1 MLSRQCAVQVR
12 LLLGPAG
19 SGKTFC
25 CLAEARAAL
34 AAAPEGP
41 PLLLLAPKQTTFE
54 LERRFL
60 ADPAVRGY
68 TRLHILSFERLAH
81 FIFER
86 LRKPAPDM
94 LDEEGRL
101 MVLRSLLAKKRN
113 DLKLF
118 RASAR
123 LNGFARQLSLALSE
137 LQRHNLTPETL
148 NLLAGQVHE
157 TEGLSPKLQDLATL
171 LREYLDWLT
180 AHDLQDADCL
190 LSAAAATLESKVQS
204 LKSAQQS
211 PKSKVQS
218 PKSGDQPLRTPH
230 SALHIQNLWV
240 DGFTEWSPQELELL
254 AALIPHCD
262 RATITFCLDRVP
274 AQKVSW
280 LSSWSVVREAF
291 DKCRR
296 RLESLAG
303 AEVAIELLP
312 RKPVQSRFRNN
323 PALQHLEEFWAERS
337 AYASPE
343 IPVRVAACADP
354 EAEATLAAREILR
367 HVRDGGRYREISVL
381 VRRLEGYHEVLQ
393 RILARYEIP
402 YFLDQRESVSH
413 HPLAELT
420 RSALRTVAFQW
431 EGDDWFAALKTGL
444 VPAGEREIDE
454 LETEALARGWKGAAW
469 SIPLRVTGQSG
480 LLTEREQELEQ
491 RLERLRQSIIPPFQK
506 LALVLAAQQNRPT
519 GPQLAAAVREFWQ
532 ALNVADRLR
541 EWAGGEIKS
550 DDLRITNSVHSTVW
564 EQMNGWLENIELA
577 FPQEALP
584 VRDWLPILEA
594 GLSSLTVGVIP
605 PALDQVLIG
614 AVDRSRN
621 PDIKLALVLGLNETV
636 FPAPPEAPVLLTEAD
651 RAELE
656 RRNVSLGSTAQRQ
669 LARERYFA
677 YIACTRAR
685 ERLVLTYALHDAN
698 GSPLNPSPF
707 LSQIQQLFPSLKVE
721 TIPKTPDWRESEHVS
736 ELIVPLLKTQ
746 GAASTSWGKLAEL
759 PALAILL
766 EQLRHF
772 QRPQSEE
779 SLPPELAAR
788 LYGPVLKTSV
798 SRIEQFAACPFKFF
812 VNSGLRAEE
821 RKLFELDVKEQGSF
835 QHDVLAYFHQEL
847 RQENKRW
854 RDITPEEARERVA
867 RIANR
872 LIASYR
878 AGLLQASEQTRFLAN
893 VLSESLED
901 FVETLVDWMRTQ
913 YRFDPMEVELP
924 FGDDNFPAWE
934 IALDHGQRLQLKG
947 RIDRVDA
954 CPTNNPDEAWC
965 VVVDYKSSHKQLD
978 PLLMEHGLQL
988 QLPAYLNVLR
998 RWPDP
1003 RTLFGVKRLIPAGV
1017 FYVNL
1022 RGKYP
1027 RGNNRND
1034 ALANAEAAHKLA
1046 YRHTGRFDKAV
1057 LPLLDARANPQQG
1070 DQFNYRLTKS
1080 GAVHKGSREALDSAE
1095 FEAMLDSVEASLK
1108 QMGEQVFSGAAKVH
1122 PFRKGGLTACA
1133 YCDYR
1138 PICRFDPWTQSYR
1151 VLKRREQGNDT

>member
-1 MLSRQCAVQVR
+1 M
-12 LLLGPAG
+12 
-19 SGKTFC
+19 
-25 CLAEARAAL
+25 
-34 AAAPEGP
+34 
-41 PLLLLAPKQTTFE
+41 
-54 LERRFL
+54 
-60 ADPAVRGY
+60 
-68 TRLHILSFERLAH
+68 
-81 FIFER
+81 
-86 LRKPAPDM
+86 
-94 LDEEGRL
+94 
-101 MVLRSLLAKKRN
+101 
-113 DLKLF
+113 
-118 RASAR
+118 
-123 LNGFARQLSLALSE
+123 SLALSE

-157 TEGLSPKLQDLATL
+157 TEGLSLKLQDLATL

-190 LSAAAATLESKVQS
+190 LSSAADSLESKVQS
-204 LKSAQQS
+204 PKSEAKS

-218 PKSGDQPLRTPH
+218 PKSGGQPLRTPH
-230 SALHIQNLWV
+230 SEFRIQNLWL

-262 RATITFCLDRVP
+262 RATITFCLDRAP
-274 AQKVSW
+274 GQKVSW

-291 DKCRR
+291 DKCRK

-312 RKPVQSRFRNN
+312 RKPLQSRFGNK
-323 PALQHLEEFWAERS
+323 PALQYLEEFWAEPRGS
-337 AYASPE
+337 GAGVAPAALGVSPGLGMRDACPTTSLE
-343 IPVRVAACADP
+343 ATLRVAACADP

-393 RILARYEIP
+393 RILARYGIP

-444 VPAGEREIDE
+444 VPVGEREIDE

-469 SIPLRVTGQSG
+469 SVPLRVAGQTGSP
-480 LLTEREQELEQ
+480 TEREQELEQ

-506 LALVLAAQQNRPT
+506 LALALAAQQNRPT
-519 GPQLAAAVREFWQ
+519 GRQLAAALRDFWQ
-532 ALNVADRLR
+532 ALNVAERLR

-550 DDLRITNSVHSTVW
+550 DDLRMTNSVHVTVW

-584 VRDWLPILEA
+584 FKDWLPILEA

-656 RRNVSLGSTAQRQ
+656 RRNVSLGATAQRQ

-707 LSQIQQLFPSLKVE
+707 LSQIQQLFPSLKTE
-721 TIPKTPDWRESEHVS
+721 TIPNTPDWRESEHVS
-736 ELIVPLLKTQ
+736 ELIVPLLKTP
-746 GAASTSWGKLAEL
+746 GAASTWGKLAEL
-759 PALAILL
+759 PALATLL

-779 SLPPELAAR
+779 SLTPELAAR

-847 RQENKRW
+847 RHENKRW
-854 RDITPEEARERVA
+854 RDITPVEARERVA

-924 FGDDNFPAWE
+924 FGDDSFPAWE

-947 RIDRVDA
+947 RIDRVDT

-965 VVVDYKSSHKQLD
+965 VVVDYKSSQKQLD

-1080 GAVHKGSREALDSAE
+1080 GTVHKGSREALDSAE

-1108 QMGEQVFSGAAKVH
+1108 QMGEQIFSGAAKVH

-1151 VLKRREQGNDT
+1151 VLKRREEGNDAHSSGFGAT

>member
-1 MLSRQCAVQVR
+1 VQVR

-19 SGKTFC
+19 SGKTFR

-34 AAAPEGP
+34 EAAPEGP

-54 LERRFL
+54 LERRLL
-60 ADPAVRGY
+60 ADPSVGGY

-86 LRKPAPDM
+86 LQEPAPAI

-137 LQRHNLTPETL
+137 LQRHNLAPETL
-148 NLLAGQVHE
+148 SLLAGQVHE
-157 TEGLSPKLQDLATL
+157 TEGLSLKLQDLATL
-171 LREYLDWLT
+171 LCEYLDWLK

-190 LSAAAATLESKVQS
+190 LSAAEDCLET
-204 LKSAQQS
+204 AGGS
-211 PKSKVQS
+211 PESEVLS
-218 PKSGDQPLRTPH
+218 PEPGVDRLRTPR
-230 SALHIQNLWV
+230 SALRIQNLWV
-240 DGFTEWSPQELELL
+240 DGFAEWSPQELELL
-254 AALIPHCD
+254 AALIPHCE
-262 RATITFCLDRVP
+262 RATVTFCLDRVP

-280 LSSWSVVREAF
+280 LSNWSAVREAF
-291 DKCRR
+291 DKCRK
-296 RLESLAG
+296 RLESLPA

-312 RKPVQSRFRNN
+312 RKPEQSRFVNN
-323 PALQHLEEFWAERS
+323 LALQHLEEFWAEPR
-337 AYASPE
+337 AYASNELP
-343 IPVRVAACADP
+343 IRLAACADP

-367 HVRDGGRYREISVL
+367 HVRNGGRYREVSVL
-381 VRRLEGYHEVLQ
+381 VRRLEGYHEPLQ
-393 RILARYEIP
+393 RVLSRYEIP
-402 YFLDQRESVSH
+402 YFLDRRESVSH

-444 VPAGEREIDE
+444 VPAAEKEIDE

-469 SIPLRVTGQSG
+469 GVPLRVRNQTG
-480 LLTEREQELEQ
+480 LPTEREQELEL
-491 RLERLRQSIIPPFQK
+491 RLERLRQVILPPFQK
-506 LALVLAAQQNRPT
+506 LELALGAQQNRPT
-519 GPQLAAAVREFWQ
+519 GLQLAAALREFWQ
-532 ALNVADRLR
+532 ALNIAERLQ
-541 EWAGGEIKS
+541 EWANGEVKS
-550 DDLRITNSVHSTVW
+550 DDLRMTNSVHATVW
-564 EQMNGWLENIELA
+564 EQMHGWLDNIELA
-577 FPQEALP
+577 FPREALP
-584 VRDWLPILEA
+584 FKEWLPVIEA

-605 PALDQVLIG
+605 PALDQVLVG

-656 RRNVSLGSTAQRQ
+656 RRNVSLGSSAQRQ
-669 LARERYFA
+669 LGRERYYA
-677 YIACTRAR
+677 YLACTRAR

-707 LSQIQQLFPSLKVE
+707 LSQVQQLFPSLKIE
-721 TIPKTPDWRESEHVS
+721 AILKTINWRESEHVS
-736 ELIVPLLKTQ
+736 ELIVPLLRVQSQET
-746 GAASTSWGKLAEL
+746 AAGGLEELASV
-759 PALAILL
+759 PALSTVLA
-766 EQLRHF
+766 QLRHF
-772 QRPQSEE
+772 QRPESEE
-779 SLPPELAAR
+779 LLAPELAVQV
-788 LYGPVLKTSV
+788 YGPVLKTSV

-847 RQENKRW
+847 HQENKRW
-854 RDITPEEARERVA
+854 RDITPNEARERVA
-867 RIANR
+867 RIANA
-872 LIASYR
+872 LMASYR

-893 VLSESLED
+893 VLSESLQD
-901 FVETLVDWMRTQ
+901 FVETLVEWMRTQ
-913 YRFDPMEVELP
+913 YRFDPVEVELP
-924 FGDDNFPAWE
+924 FGDDNFPPWE
-934 IALDHGQRLQLKG
+934 IALEHNQRLQLRG
-947 RIDRVDA
+947 RIDRVDT
-954 CPTNNPDEAWC
+954 CPTNDPDEAWC
-965 VVVDYKSSHKQLD
+965 VVVDYKSSQKQLD
-978 PLLMEHGLQL
+978 PVLMEHGLQL

-1003 RTLFGVKRLIPAGV
+1003 RAQFGVKRLIPAGV

-1022 RGKYP
+1022 RGKYG
-1027 RGNNRND
+1027 RGLNRND
-1034 ALANAEAAHKLA
+1034 ALANAAAAHKLA
-1046 YRHTGRFDKAV
+1046 YRHTGRFDKAA
-1057 LPLLDARANPQQG
+1057 LPLLDARPDAKQG
-1070 DQFNYRLTKS
+1070 DQFNYRKTKTGEVNKS
-1080 GAVHKGSREALDSAE
+1080 SREALDSPE

-1108 QMGEQVFSGAAKVH
+1108 QMGEQIFSGAAKVH
-1122 PFRKGGLTACA
+1122 PFRKGSLTACSF
-1133 YCDYR
+1133 CDYR

-1151 VLKRREQGNDT
+1151 VLKREESTSDFSRDQG